1 MPDARDPDLLP
12 SLPSGGS
19 QRVPFGVWVMFG
31 IFAIG
36 LVVLIVMSNIDF

>member
-1 MPDARDPDLLP
+1 MPEIRDPEMLP
-12 SLPSGGS
+12 PLPGGDN